1 MMMRQN
7 RFWIFALIAIAAVII
22 LTIFAAPDGNKVN
35 SGSTYGRNPD
45 GYGAWYE
52 YMSER
57 GTPVIRWQKPLSKF
71 IANHN
76 SGVTYI
82 QIRGKEQFQLSSL
95 LTHQLKDSA
104 KDWLNNGNTL
114 VIVGEFQPVTA
125 APFSSLLSQDN
136 FPKIKI
142 QTTRRKKPN
151 SKIQIILE
159 DSFGAVVW
167 QETVGDGKII
177 YLSTPYLAA
186 NAYQEFPDNYK
197 FLAELV
203 SKTPTIF
210 VDEYL
215 HGYKD
220 RETIAQEEAEDLF
233 NYLAQTPLFLLLIQL
248 IIMALVAIASEFR
261 RFGKPINLTIP
272 IVDNSMAYIK
282 ALAGILAKAEST
294 DFVVQTIGRDEQ
306 LKLQRSLGLGKTLV
320 DRQTLTAAW
329 QKHTGKPATELN
341 QLLQVFYSQK
351 RLSQSELSQWNE
363 KWQTI
368 NSASKGN

>member
-1 MMMRQN
+1 MMMRQS

-22 LTIFAAPDGNKVN
+22 LTIFAAPNGNKVN

-57 GTPVIRWQKPLSKF
+57 GTPVIRWQKPFSKF
-71 IANHN
+71 ITNHS

-82 QIRGKEQFQLSSL
+82 QIRGKDQFKLSSI

-104 KDWLNNGNTL
+104 TDWLEKGNTL

-125 APFSSLLSQDN
+125 APFSSLMSQDSFN
-136 FPKIKI
+136 QIKI

-167 QETVGDGKII
+167 QETIGDGKVI
-177 YLSTPYLAA
+177 YFSTPNLAA
-186 NAYQEFPDNYK
+186 NAYQEFFDNYE

-203 SKTPTIF
+203 SKNPKIF
-210 VDEYL
+210 IDEYF

-220 RETIAQEEAEDLF
+220 KETIAQEEAENLF

-248 IIMALVAIASEFR
+248 IIMALMEIASEFR
-261 RFGKPINLTIP
+261 RLGKPINLTIP

-282 ALAGILAKAEST
+282 ALAGILAKAQAT
-294 DFVVQTIGRDEQ
+294 VFVVQTIGKDEQ
-306 LKLQRSLGLGKTLV
+306 LKLQKSLGLGTTLV
-320 DRQTLTAAW
+320 DRQTLTTAW

-341 QLLQVFYSQK
+341 QLLQIFHSQK
-351 RLSQSELSQWNE
+351 RLSQSELNQWNE

-368 NSASKGN
+368 NSAFNGK

>member
-104 KDWLNNGNTL
+104 KDWLNNGNIL

-248 IIMALVAIASEFR
+248 IIMALVALASEFR

-306 LKLQRSLGLGKTLV
+306 LKLQKSLGLGKTLV

-368 NSASKGN
+368 NSASKEN